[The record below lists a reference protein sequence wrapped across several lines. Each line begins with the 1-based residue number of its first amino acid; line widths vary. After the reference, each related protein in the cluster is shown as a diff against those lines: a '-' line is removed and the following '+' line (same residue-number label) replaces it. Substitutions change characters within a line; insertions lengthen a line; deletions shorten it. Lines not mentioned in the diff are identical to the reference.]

1 MSGHS
6 KWNNIAKRKGA
17 NDAKKAKIFTKIGRE
32 MAIAI
37 KEGGS
42 ANPDFNARLR
52 DCIAK
57 AKANNMPNDNIKRTL
72 DKYSGA
78 NGQVDYEANNYEG
91 YGVGGVAVVV
101 ETLTDNKNR
110 TVADVRHL
118 FDKYGAG
125 LGASGCVSWQFDKK
139 GVIIMES
146 EGLDE
151 DAVMMQA
158 LDAGAEDFLVEEGVF
173 EIYTAPD
180 DFSTVREA
188 LEKEGYTFA
197 QAELQMV
204 PQNYITL
211 EKEEDMAQMRKLL
224 DNLEDNDDVQAVWHN
239 WENEDDYEG
248 KCPGQNR
255 IKKHRIP
262 KYAVLS
268 SLSHKLHRTHCSLG
282 AIRYGLCHLQQTAGA
297 VTGRK
302 QAGHSRR
309 AVGVRLDAR
318 AVQLRAQLAGE
329 IAAAS
334 RTIGDK
340 HAGNAQRF
348 SLGKRHARHQFIA
361 LNRAY
366 LARFHAQTVRQ
377 IRRGLAAIGQQR
389 NGLRHR
395 QQHPCFLERILTL
408 TEHGNVLAAIEKRVT
423 DGAVADAAALKCG
436 YALDFR
442 HRTRRT
448 GCQNDRIRVKHA
460 VRSLN
465 REALRRILNTGYLG
479 LPQNR
484 TQTFSL
490 LLSALEQLCPGNRLN
505 KAEIIL
511 DLVRFDQRTAVLI
524 QNGCLHAGAYRV
536 NRSTQSRRSATNDN
550 HIGHSFVLSKLRM
563 ENGK

>member
-125 LGASGCVSWQFDKK
+125 LGAAGCVSWQFDKK

-248 KCPGQNR
+248 
-255 IKKHRIP
+255 
-262 KYAVLS
+262 
-268 SLSHKLHRTHCSLG
+268 
-282 AIRYGLCHLQQTAGA
+282 
-297 VTGRK
+297 
-302 QAGHSRR
+302 
-309 AVGVRLDAR
+309 
-318 AVQLRAQLAGE
+318 
-329 IAAAS
+329 
-334 RTIGDK
+334 
-340 HAGNAQRF
+340 
-348 SLGKRHARHQFIA
+348 
-361 LNRAY
+361 
-366 LARFHAQTVRQ
+366 
-377 IRRGLAAIGQQR
+377 
-389 NGLRHR
+389 
-395 QQHPCFLERILTL
+395 
-408 TEHGNVLAAIEKRVT
+408 
-423 DGAVADAAALKCG
+423 
-436 YALDFR
+436 
-442 HRTRRT
+442 
-448 GCQNDRIRVKHA
+448 
-460 VRSLN
+460 
-465 REALRRILNTGYLG
+465 
-479 LPQNR
+479 
-484 TQTFSL
+484 
-490 LLSALEQLCPGNRLN
+490 
-505 KAEIIL
+505 
-511 DLVRFDQRTAVLI
+511 
-524 QNGCLHAGAYRV
+524 
-536 NRSTQSRRSATNDN
+536 
-550 HIGHSFVLSKLRM
+550 
-563 ENGK
+563 